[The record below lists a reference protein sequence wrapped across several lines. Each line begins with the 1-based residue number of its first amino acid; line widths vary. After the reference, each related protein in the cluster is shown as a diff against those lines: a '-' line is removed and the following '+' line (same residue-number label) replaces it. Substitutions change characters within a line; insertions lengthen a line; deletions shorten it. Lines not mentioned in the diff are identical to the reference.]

1 MPKKKTEEIGGSPE
15 AEAQQSDKKLGRELT
30 LVDLLFLCIGAIVG
44 SGWLLAAPF
53 GAALAGPDI
62 IYSSIIGGVI
72 ILFIALNYAEISGAI
87 PKTGAVV
94 RYPHLSHGGYV
105 GYLLGW
111 TYLLSAVTVPTIE
124 AEAGFTYASYYIS
137 GLTKT
142 AIVNG
147 NTVHV
152 LTPLA
157 TGLAFLMIVGFFFLN
172 YFGIRLLGKVNT
184 YIGWW
189 KLIIPTLTF
198 IFLFAAFRA
207 SNFSSNFGGVT
218 SIYTPESMFMAIPL
232 AGIAFSYLG
241 FRQALEFGGEAKN
254 PQRDIPRATILAV
267 LIGIALYTLLQIAFM
282 GAIRLGPAGITLSYL
297 SGSNPSHTSYLT
309 NIWAGI
315 YGSNY
320 GTSPFFYALKYTGVP
335 LLGAFATLIL
345 IDAWVSPA
353 GTGWIYMGTG
363 TRTFYGL
370 SADGYYPK
378 KLLEV
383 NEKTRIPVFALI
395 AALIVGVVFLL
406 PFPSWYLLVGFI
418 SLATILT
425 YVIGG
430 VALQVF
436 RREAPDMKRPFRLP
450 YAKILSPVAFIAAV
464 LVVYWGSFLY
474 LYFIFTTVFV
484 GLPFFFFI
492 YAPQRLGLEKNRS
505 YAFGI
510 AQLVGVVLLS
520 IYAYLYIVFPSSAPS
535 VDTLSGSF
543 LLYFI
548 LLALVI
554 FSISYITER
563 HLEGDKKKVMSSS
576 YWLIAM
582 LFVVYFI
589 SFFGSLGFVTSAYY
603 AITFPWDNVLVIFAA
618 LFFYEK
624 AVNAGY
630 KTEDMVDLLAIE
642 GMTVTDQQ

>member
-1 MPKKKTEEIGGSPE
+1 MPKKKAEEIGGSPE

-62 IYSSIIGGVI
+62 IYSWIIGGVI

-430 VALQVF
+430 VALQ
-436 RREAPDMKRPFRLP
+436 D
-450 YAKILSPVAFIAAV
+450 PV
-464 LVVYWGSFLY
+464 LWH
-474 LYFIFTTVFV
+474 
-484 GLPFFFFI
+484 P
-492 YAPQRLGLEKNRS
+492 
-505 YAFGI
+505 
-510 AQLVGVVLLS
+510 
-520 IYAYLYIVFPSSAPS
+520 
-535 VDTLSGSF
+535 
-543 LLYFI
+543 
-548 LLALVI
+548 
-554 FSISYITER
+554 
-563 HLEGDKKKVMSSS
+563 
-576 YWLIAM
+576 
-582 LFVVYFI
+582 
-589 SFFGSLGFVTSAYY
+589 
-603 AITFPWDNVLVIFAA
+603 
-618 LFFYEK
+618 
-624 AVNAGY
+624 
-630 KTEDMVDLLAIE
+630 
-642 GMTVTDQQ
+642 